1 MEAVLQSNLRR
12 STDMQTLDE
21 PVITRH
27 RLTVEKY
34 GQMAEAG
41 VLEPDARVE
50 LIDGEVIDM
59 APIGTKHYGTV
70 FRLTRL
76 LVRAVGD
83 LAVVLVQAP
92 LRLGRWNE
100 PEPDLAVLKPHP
112 DDYTTVLATEA
123 DAFLVVEVADTSLVY
138 DLRTKARL
146 YAAHGIPA
154 YWVFDLVDG
163 VLHAHADP
171 VPEGYRRIDQLKNLG
186 PTPLPGLPGTMVD
199 LTGVV

>member
-1 MEAVLQSNLRR
+1 
-12 STDMQTLDE
+12 MQTLDE

-34 GQMAEAG
+34 YQMAEAG

-59 APIGTKHYGTV
+59 APIGTRHFSMVG
-70 FRLTRL
+70 RLTG
-76 LVRAVGD
+76 VFAVATHG
-83 LAVVLVQAP
+83 LAFLSVQSP

-100 PEPDLAVLKPHP
+100 PEPDLALTK
-112 DDYTTVLATEA
+112 LRA
-123 DAFLVVEVADTSLVY
+123 DNYANGLPTAADSLLVVEVADSPLNY

-154 YWVFDLVDG
+154 YWVFDLVNG
-163 VLHAHADP
+163 VLHAHADAR
-171 VPEGYRRIDQLKNLG
+171 PEGYRRIDQLKDLG
-186 PTPLPGLPGTMVD
+186 PSPVPGLPGATVD
-199 LTGVV
+199 LSGIL